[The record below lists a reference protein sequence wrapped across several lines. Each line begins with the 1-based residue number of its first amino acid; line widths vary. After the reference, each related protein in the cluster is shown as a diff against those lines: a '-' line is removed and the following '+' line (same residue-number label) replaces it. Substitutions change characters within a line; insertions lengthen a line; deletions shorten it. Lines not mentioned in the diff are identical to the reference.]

1 MCSFYRT
8 PADHNTAQLLELE
21 ESLEHINNMTR
32 NNPNATIIF
41 GGDFNAG
48 DINLETNSVPSG
60 AKQSTICSKV
70 LDILSLFGLEQQQQ
84 CSTRENRILDLLC
97 TNKPGLTKAITTI
110 PAISDHEII
119 CADCDI
125 KATMHKKPRKI
136 HMWSRADWSK
146 LRERIVSYRDSF
158 LENCP
163 NRSIEENYKAFRDY
177 IPTYNGCPYSY

>member
-1 MCSFYRT
+1 MIVVHDSYAASEVQMEDVTGEVIWTKLDLSNNNPLYLCSFYRT

-70 LDILSLFGLEQQQQ
+70 LDILSLFGLIQFRTYFRIGIEMYILTLQQPVNKQLNPIDKIMMQ
-84 CSTRENRILDLLC
+84 LTIWCFIFFLC
-97 TNKPGLTKAITTI
+97 KTLKQP
-110 PAISDHEII
+110 
-119 CADCDI
+119 
-125 KATMHKKPRKI
+125 
-136 HMWSRADWSK
+136 
-146 LRERIVSYRDSF
+146 F
-158 LENCP
+158 
-163 NRSIEENYKAFRDY
+163 
-177 IPTYNGCPYSY
+177 